1 MKIEKVSLSR
11 TIPTGPYMNDKIG
24 MEATLEP
31 GENESDALHALSGRI
46 EKWHKENAAHLYQE
60 SSTAVYSVPNG
71 VTPGAEPIATYKYR
85 PEVIGIISKD
95 HEKIEIAIDN
105 AETADDLKKIKAHY
119 EFLPASLINHY
130 NKRLQELTTGRPQN
144 FTDGLE

>member
-1 MKIEKVSLSR
+1 MKTVNCHRKYPITTNFLDTMLEHSVVIEEGETKLDAYR
-11 TIPTGPYMNDKIG
+11 RGLKELDQIAAELRK
-24 MEATLEP
+24 EANT
-31 GENESDALHALSGRI
+31 
-46 EKWHKENAAHLYQE
+46 E
-60 SSTAVYSVPNG
+60 SSIAVYSVPNG

-119 EFLPASLINHY
+119 EFFPASLINHY
-130 NKRLQELTTGRPQN
+130 NKKMQELTTGRPN
-144 FTDGLE
+144 DFTEGLS